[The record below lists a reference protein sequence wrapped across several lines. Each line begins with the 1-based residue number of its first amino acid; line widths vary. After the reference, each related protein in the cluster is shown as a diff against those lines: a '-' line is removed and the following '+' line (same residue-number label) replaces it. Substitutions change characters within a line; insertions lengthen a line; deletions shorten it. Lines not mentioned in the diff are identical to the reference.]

1 MDIDINIRMEG
12 TPAEVS
18 EVLRSLPEV
27 TNLRATAVELTCEAD
42 SSEPTSESAESDTSV
57 VTTRFARRALTR
69 LGLSPPMRKVLTALH
84 EAHPSWLSLPTLHGI
99 ADYTPAQFAGLMGAF
114 GRRLANTEG
123 YDSDLAFFEYK
134 WNEDEEVWD
143 YRLPKTVC
151 DALVLEQLV

>member
-1 MDIDINIRMEG
+1 MKSHIRLEG
-12 TPAEVS
+12 TPTEMIEVIQA
-18 EVLRSLPEV
+18 LPEA
-27 TNLRATAVELTCEAD
+27 TKLRAVAVELTDEAV
-42 SSEPTSESAESDTSV
+42 SSETPSESAETDSSV
-57 VTTRFARRALTR
+57 VSTRFARRALTR
-69 LGLSPPMRKVLTALH
+69 LGLSPPMRKVLTALF
-84 EAHPSWLSLPTLHGI
+84 EAHPGWLSLPTLHGI

-143 YRLPKTVC
+143 YRLAKTVC